1 MDNRTRTSPL
11 NSNDSNL
18 HPHGQK
24 ENSKKDVTQA
34 HTKRVVR
41 LILGVVDTY
50 STLGDPSSERKEY
63 LFLRG
68 RKEYLRIVEG
78 LQQRYD

>member
-1 MDNRTRTSPL
+1 MSGRTKKVGKSNLALILGRDIHVRLCMDNRTRTSPL

-50 STLGDPSSERKEY
+50 STLGDP
-63 LFLRG
+63 
-68 RKEYLRIVEG
+68 
-78 LQQRYD
+78 